1 MLQSHLAG
9 RAAVVAE
16 ARGQL
21 EGKHELIYKMDKLM
35 PTFYAEMD
43 IQPGSIHD
51 QILKDKIHD
60 DAIAKLVGGILLAI
74 VAIALTAVSLGTAT
88 PAVVAAGASIGAAGL
103 GTYMAYDEY
112 KQYAAEHAVADAGLA
127 DDPSTIMGE
136 NQGGINI
143 LRSPKW
149 KELQLKYKPLLENQG
164 ETAYWKAVTD
174 EFWETVNKP
183 WLDEAI
189 ARGDNFRFVS
199 NPNDE
204 RSLFV
209 LTKNKKSFVLDNGKK
224 IQSIFGR
231 EVEYLKAKGYTFKP
245 DGTAVREP

>member
-1 MLQSHLAG
+1 
-9 RAAVVAE
+9 
-16 ARGQL
+16 
-21 EGKHELIYKMDKLM
+21 
-35 PTFYAEMD
+35 
-43 IQPGSIHD
+43 
-51 QILKDKIHD
+51 
-60 DAIAKLVGGILLAI
+60 
-74 VAIALTAVSLGTAT
+74 
-88 PAVVAAGASIGAAGL
+88 
-103 GTYMAYDEY
+103 
-112 KQYAAEHAVADAGLA
+112 
-127 DDPSTIMGE
+127 MGE
-136 NQGGINI
+136 NPGGINI

-149 KELQLKYKPLLENQG
+149 KELQLKYKPLLDSQG

-209 LTKNKKSFVLDNGKK
+209 LAKNKKSFLLDNDKK

-245 DGTAVREP
+245 DGTAVKEP